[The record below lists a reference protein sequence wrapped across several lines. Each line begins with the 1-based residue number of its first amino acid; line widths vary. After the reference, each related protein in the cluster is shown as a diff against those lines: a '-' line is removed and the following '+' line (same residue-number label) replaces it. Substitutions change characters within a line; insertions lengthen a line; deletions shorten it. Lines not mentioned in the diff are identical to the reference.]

1 MEEAVTEN
9 VGILGWSRYV
19 ALGDS
24 LTAGEGDVGS
34 DGRPIGWAQRLAGL
48 LTARTAVCC
57 GLTNLAIGGA
67 TVPLV
72 LGEQLPMVA
81 ALRPD
86 LVSVTVGM
94 NDLRAPVF
102 DPVVFAAGMGRLLDG
117 LTSTGAT
124 VLAST
129 LPDIAEIA
137 PLPRELVDIAHQRIR
152 QASDVIREES
162 ARRGVVCLD
171 AWAMPG
177 TNDPGLFS
185 PDRFHPNAS
194 GHSLMATAFADLLVP
209 G

>member
-1 MEEAVTEN
+1 MEDVVTEN
-9 VGILGWSRYV
+9 VGVLGWSRYV

-24 LTAGEGDVGS
+24 LTAGEGDVGPG
-34 DGRPIGWAQRLAGL
+34 GRPIGWAKRLAGL
-48 LTARTAVCC
+48 LTTRTTVSC

-67 TVPLV
+67 TVPVV
-72 LGEQLPMVA
+72 LGEQLPKVP

-94 NDLRAPVF
+94 NDIRVPEF
-102 DPVVFAAGMGRLLDG
+102 DPDAFVAGMGRLLDG
-117 LTSTGAT
+117 LTATGAT
-124 VLAST
+124 VLACT

-137 PLPRELVDIAHQRIR
+137 PLPPELVEIAHRRIQ

>member
-1 MEEAVTEN
+1 MEDAVTRN
-9 VGILGWSRYV
+9 TGVPGWPRYV

-34 DGRPIGWAQRLAGL
+34 DGRRVGWARRLARL

-57 GLTNLAIGGA
+57 GLTNLATGGA
-67 TVPLV
+67 TVPVV
-72 LGEQLPMVA
+72 LGEQLPAVP

-94 NDLRAPVF
+94 NDIKAPEF
-102 DPVVFAAGMGRLLDG
+102 DPGVFAAGMGRLLDG
-117 LTSTGAT
+117 LTVTGAT
-124 VLAST
+124 VLACT
-129 LPDIAEIA
+129 LPDIAEVI
-137 PLPRELVDIAHQRIR
+137 PLPPELVDIAHRRIR
-152 QASDVIREES
+152 QASDVIRDQS
-162 ARRGVVCLD
+162 ARCGVVCLD

-177 TNDPGLFS
+177 TTDPGLFS